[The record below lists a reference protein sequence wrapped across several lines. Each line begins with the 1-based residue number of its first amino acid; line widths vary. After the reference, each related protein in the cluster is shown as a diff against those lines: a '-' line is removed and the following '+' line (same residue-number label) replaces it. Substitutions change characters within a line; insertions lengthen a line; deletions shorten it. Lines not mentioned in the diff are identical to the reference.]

1 MKTAVIVGIFG
12 QDGQFLCN
20 HLEKKEY
27 LVIGIGRKTVYSSDQ
42 SWKKFIDISKKDD
55 VDYIIEKLR
64 PDEVYYLAACHHSS
78 EDIKENIS
86 QLLINS
92 YLVNVFGYIN
102 FLESILKFSKTSRI
116 FYAASCHIFGDV
128 QEQVQD
134 ESTKFSPSSIYAIT
148 KLDGLYL
155 SRYFRLKHLIHSSV
169 GILYNHESHLRNP
182 NFVSRK
188 IVKAAVEIKEGTR
201 DELVLG
207 DLDARIDWGYA
218 GDYVKAAYD
227 IMQLKTPDFFII
239 ASGKSH
245 SVEFFAKK
253 CFEYIG
259 LNYKKYLGVDK
270 KLFRPKRNST
280 LVGNANKA
288 KRLIKFKNKT
298 NVQKLISIM
307 MENDLRIEEEK

>member
-218 GDYVKAAYD
+218 GDYVNAMYKILNYD
-227 IMQLKTPDFFII
+227 EPDDFII
-239 ASGKSH
+239 ASGKMNKLID
-245 SVEFFAKK
+245 F
-253 CFEYIG
+253 
-259 LNYKKYLGVDK
+259 VDAVFCK
-270 KLFRPKRNST
+270 LKINWKDFVKEDVSILKRKHLTAYCGNSAKLFSLTGWQATTDLQDIAGIMLLNELES
-280 LVGNANKA
+280 GN
-288 KRLIKFKNKT
+288 R
-298 NVQKLISIM
+298 
-307 MENDLRIEEEK
+307 